1 MARRVKSNRRFAKP
15 VVMADGTRL
24 ESLAGAMKFLNGLP
38 REGVT
43 APLYYAAALVND
55 ALESGRAADTEKARL
70 ELIRA
75 LRGEGWL

>member
-1 MARRVKSNRRFAKP
+1 MARRPASRRFAKP

-24 ESLAGAMKFLNGLP
+24 ASPAAAMRFLNALP
-38 REGVT
+38 RERVT

-55 ALESGRAADTEKARL
+55 AVESGRAADAEKARL

-75 LRGEGWL
+75 LRGTGWM